1 MLQDAYSLEEK
12 KAGNL
17 FKLHIYNF
25 HCSYYFVCH
34 SVLKQ
39 TAWLCLCNF
48 RIVRHF
54 LRNNKNA
61 ACEMASDMGSHK
73 DLYGFLKFLKSCLKF
88 YRRKKNPFFPII
100 LEGLEKQM
108 DQFLFLQNV
117 KNTKQIFTV
126 CLPYSFFGRFS

>member
-1 MLQDAYSLEEK
+1 
-12 KAGNL
+12 
-17 FKLHIYNF
+17 
-25 HCSYYFVCH
+25 
-34 SVLKQ
+34 
-39 TAWLCLCNF
+39 
-48 RIVRHF
+48 
-54 LRNNKNA
+54 
-61 ACEMASDMGSHK
+61 MASDMGSHK

-126 CLPYSFFGRFS
+126 CLPYSFLVGFHEDQKQDRVQPSLGIQADNIHTWVGGMSNI